1 MSYKG
6 SRSRVKDKKSFD
18 DNWDAIFSKKDRK
31 HEKVVEVESG
41 VDTELHGKAT
51 RYYYSKKK
59 KKPAETGPAIIMS
72 MKKSSAET
80 KLEG

>member
-6 SRSRVKDKKSFD
+6 SRSRVKNKKTFD

-31 HEKVVEVESG
+31 HEKVVEVEG
-41 VDTELHGKAT
+41 DVDTDMYGKAT
-51 RYYYSKKK
+51 RYHYGKKAE
-59 KKPAETGPAIIMS
+59 KPAETGPAIIMS
-72 MKKSSAET
+72 LKKSSAET